1 MFSSSVIS
9 VVGDGTTT
17 YFWTD
22 RWLHG
27 QSIRDLAPALIGLVP
42 KRFWNKRT
50 IHEAMQELRWVAD
63 IRGSLPTQALIEF
76 FLIWDIIHEFQLT
89 PGVSDQHQW
98 TPSSTGIYSC
108 KSAYECFF
116 IGVVKFEPAERI

>member
-1 MFSSSVIS
+1 MHPNVSAMFSSSVIS

-27 QSIRDLAPALIGLVP
+27 QSIRDLALALIGLVP

-76 FLIWDIIHEFQLT
+76 FLIWDIIHEF
-89 PGVSDQHQW
+89 
-98 TPSSTGIYSC
+98 
-108 KSAYECFF
+108 
-116 IGVVKFEPAERI
+116 